1 MTSSLQAV
9 ATKERIFTLDVLRG
23 FALLGILV
31 MNLPAAG
38 LTSLYY
44 EGAIH
49 FFNLNPGDYYSWFIL
64 DIFVS
69 GKMRFLF
76 SMLFGAG
83 ILLFLDKKP
92 ARQSEDQ
99 FTAGGAE
106 GASTTAAFYR
116 RMLWMFVFGLIDL
129 FLIIWTGDVLYCY
142 ALCGMALFFCRKF
155 KPWLLLTLGIISIS
169 AIAWNSNTNFA
180 ASKERRGKYLQAEQ
194 MLKEGKKLTADLDS
208 ARVKWIAREKQIY
221 PFSPEMIA
229 KISEYL
235 FEELS
240 TKKHDFPET
249 FINQAQSAP
258 MAVLD
263 AGFYWDLLE
272 AASAMLIG
280 MALFKWNFFSGSY
293 SLKRYWLIAVTCL
306 LVALPFAYA
315 ITHGPNSHAAH
326 HYVQYLDG
334 HRFSLT
340 VFEQIPRVLM
350 AISFAAFIIM
360 LCKAGW
366 LRFVTNAFAAT
377 GRMAFTNYLVQ
388 NIFFTVM
395 FYGYTF
401 DKYSAFTR
409 NELLLMV
416 PLIWLIQ
423 TLFSIWWLKRFE
435 MGPLEWVWRRL
446 TYGKSVV
453 DRRGIQ

>member
-1 MTSSLQAV
+1 MIKAIE
-9 ATKERIFTLDVLRG
+9 TKDRIFTLDVLRG

-49 FFNLNPGDYYSWFIL
+49 FFNLNPSDYYSWFIL

-83 ILLFLDKKP
+83 ILLFLGKK
-92 ARQSEDQ
+92 AEDM
-99 FTAGGAE
+99 
-106 GASTTAAFYR
+106 STTAAFYR
-116 RMLWMFVFGLIDL
+116 RMLWLFVFGLIDL

-142 ALCGMALFFCRKF
+142 ALCGMVLFFCRKF
-155 KPWLLLTLGIISIS
+155 KPWLLLTLAVISIC

-180 ASKERRGKYLQAEQ
+180 TSKERRGKYLQAEQ
-194 MLKEGKKLTADLDS
+194 MLKEGKKLSPELDS

-229 KISEYL
+229 LISDYIY
-235 FEELS
+235 EELDVKRHNFS
-240 TKKHDFPET
+240 DT

-263 AGFYWDLLE
+263 TEFYWDLLE

-280 MALFKWNFFSGSY
+280 MALFKCNFFSGSY
-293 SLKRYWLIAVTCL
+293 SLRSYWLIAVGCF
-306 LVALPFAYA
+306 VAAFPFAYA
-315 ITHGPNSHAAH
+315 VTHELHAHSAH
-326 HYVQYLDG
+326 HYVQYIDA
-334 HRFSLT
+334 HSFSLI
-340 VFEQIPRVLM
+340 VYEQIPRVLM
-350 AISFAAFIIM
+350 AISFAAFLII
-360 LCKAGW
+360 LCKRGW
-366 LRFVTNAFAAT
+366 LSFMTNTFAAI
-377 GRMAFTNYLVQ
+377 GRMAFTNYMVQ

-395 FYGYTF
+395 FYGYTVN
-401 DKYSAFTR
+401 KYAAFTR

-416 PLIWLIQ
+416 PLIWVIQ
-423 TLFSIWWLKRFE
+423 ALFSVWWLKRFE
-435 MGPLEWVWRRL
+435 MGPLEWVWRGL
-446 TYGKSVV
+446 TYKKFSSIKKQSTTVTP
-453 DRRGIQ
+453 IQDK